1 MQGVEP
7 LIGTAGGP
15 FGGTAGRLLRGATG
29 PGSAFTGFVLGVAL
43 LSVAFVCRLVR
54 ADAIGQLLGQ
64 ILMAAALG
72 RFALNGYSGE
82 DRGTILSTAGGS
94 WPQALAVAGRYLTL
108 QLLWVVPVLLLGW
121 SAVAAA
127 LPSPTDSVPIA
138 AFGGG
143 APAASPSGAAAL
155 LPILGILSS
164 RAFLWSAGLLF
175 FGMLFVPP
183 VALIV
188 AVRAAGYGDMFRG
201 ALWRETFGGR
211 LGDLYT
217 LFVVQAGGVGMGA
230 VVMLPLVLIGFAAG
244 YEIGV
249 LFTGIAIAFL
259 AGLAVSLLGR
269 LCGFF
274 AFGDESKE
282 PVQSMAPEGGAGG
295 PEAFAPPEAGDDPQ
309 ETRPPL
315 LDAETAVAA
324 ARKQAETDA
333 QGALA
338 ALEALCEA
346 HPPHPLVLHA
356 RALLLRAA
364 SRPEALPVAGD
375 AIRLALKRGVP
386 ALATELFAAFWKE
399 ARRLD
404 LKPVEIDAIGA
415 AFQKSGD
422 LGQAAAAFG
431 LALNLDR
438 SDRPAVKGLMKIA
451 DQRLY
456 REGRPKDAAR
466 IYTFLLQYAPDS
478 PFAEDIKRELAEAEG
493 RLKRAV

>member
-1 MQGVEP
+1 MHGVEP
-7 LIGTAGGP
+7 RVGTAAGP

-29 PGSAFTGFVLGVAL
+29 PGSAFTGFVLGVAF
-43 LSVAFVCRLVR
+43 LSVAFVCRLVH
-54 ADAIGQLLGQ
+54 ADVLGQLLGQ
-64 ILMAAALG
+64 ILMAIALG
-72 RFALNGYSGE
+72 RFALNGYAGE

-121 SAVAAA
+121 WAVAAS
-127 LPSPTDSVPIA
+127 LPSPTDSVPISA
-138 AFGGG
+138 LGGG
-143 APAASPSGAAAL
+143 APAATGGAAL

-164 RAFLWSAGLLF
+164 RAFLWSAGLLV

-188 AVRAAGYGDMFRG
+188 AVRATGYGDMFRG
-201 ALWRETFGGR
+201 SLWRETFDGR
-211 LGDLYT
+211 LGDLYM

-230 VVMLPLVLIGFAAG
+230 VAMLPIVLIGFAAG

-249 LFTGIAIAFL
+249 LFTGIAFAFL

-274 AFGDESKE
+274 AFGDESAE
-282 PVQSMAPEGGAGG
+282 PTQRLAPEAGG
-295 PEAFAPPEAGDDPQ
+295 GVPDPPASPEAGDEPQ
-309 ETRPPL
+309 DARPPL

-324 ARKQAETDA
+324 VRKQAETDRD
-333 QGALA
+333 GALA
-338 ALEALCEA
+338 ALAALCEA

-356 RALLLRAA
+356 QALLLRAA
-364 SRPEALPVAGD
+364 SRPEALAVAGE
-375 AIRLALKRGVP
+375 AIRLALKRGIP

-404 LKPVEIDAIGA
+404 LKPAEIDAIGG

-431 LALNLDR
+431 LALNGDR
-438 SDRPAVKGLMKIA
+438 SDRQAMKGLMKIA

-478 PFAEDIKRELAEAEG
+478 PFAEDIKRELTEAEA

>member
-1 MQGVEP
+1 MHGVEP
-7 LIGTAGGP
+7 RVGTAAGP

-29 PGSAFTGFVLGVAL
+29 PGSAFTGFVLGVGF
-43 LSVAFVCRLVR
+43 LSVAFVCRLVHV
-54 ADAIGQLLGQ
+54 DVIGQLLGQ
-64 ILMAAALG
+64 ILMAIALG
-72 RFALNGYSGE
+72 RFALNGYAGE
-82 DRGTILSTAGGS
+82 DRGTILSTTGGS

-121 SAVAAA
+121 WAVAAS
-127 LPSPTDSVPIA
+127 LPSPTDSVPISA
-138 AFGGG
+138 LGGG
-143 APAASPSGAAAL
+143 APAATGGAAL

-164 RAFLWSAGLLF
+164 RAFLWSAGLLV

-188 AVRAAGYGDMFRG
+188 AVRATGYGDMFRG
-201 ALWRETFGGR
+201 ALWRETFDGR
-211 LGDLYT
+211 LGDLYM

-230 VVMLPLVLIGFAAG
+230 VAMLPIILIGFAAG

-249 LFTGIAIAFL
+249 LFTGIAFAFL

-274 AFGDESKE
+274 AFGDESAQ
-282 PVQSMAPEGGAGG
+282 PAQGMAPE
-295 PEAFAPPEAGDDPQ
+295 APAPQ
-309 ETRPPL
+309 EVSDEPPDPRSPL
-315 LDAETAVAA
+315 PDVETVVAA
-324 ARKQAETDA
+324 VRKQAETDRE
-333 QGALA
+333 GALA
-338 ALEALCEA
+338 ALAALCEA

-356 RALLLRAA
+356 QALLLRAA
-364 SRPEALPVAGD
+364 SRPEALAAAGE
-375 AIRLALKRGVP
+375 AIRLALKRGIP
-386 ALATELFAAFWKE
+386 ALATELFGAFWKE

-404 LKPVEIDAIGA
+404 LKPAEIDAIGA
-415 AFQKSGD
+415 AFQKNGD

-431 LALNLDR
+431 LALNCDR
-438 SDRPAVKGLMKIA
+438 SDRQAVKGLMKIA

-466 IYTFLLQYAPDS
+466 IYTFLLQYAVDS
-478 PFAEDIKRELAEAEG
+478 PLAEDFKRELAVAEA